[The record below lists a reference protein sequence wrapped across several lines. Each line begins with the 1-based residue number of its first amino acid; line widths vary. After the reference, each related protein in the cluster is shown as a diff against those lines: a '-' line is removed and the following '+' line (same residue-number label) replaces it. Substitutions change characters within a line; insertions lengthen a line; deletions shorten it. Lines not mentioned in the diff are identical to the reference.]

1 MSYWEDSFD
10 LLKNAAAKQKA
21 GGTAALPKLGAVNYG
36 GGVLPQ
42 AAVSRAQALPT
53 LPQKAG
59 EGFALP
65 VLPRNKA
72 TLPQAYT
79 PGTKLSFPA
88 PQTGSGGAKLPKLG
102 AVSYGGGVL
111 PKAAANYGEL
121 ARDTAQPVQDRY
133 SAELKSIEDRMN
145 TGTLSYEQMIQ
156 LGRRRKDLLESR
168 KEEALAQARA
178 HIEKLR
184 AQKEELAARE
194 AELRRQGRTGEAKA
208 AALDR
213 RETNKQLIEALTGPE
228 VTESALK
235 YLGQEALM
243 GAKGVA
249 ANLLDA
255 FSIQAGK
262 AIDERDSSIY
272 GKRADAE
279 SAALLEGVDSEKGL
293 FENIGKV
300 IANMAKNRIAGYVNP
315 FEGTGAD
322 KPFLDNLAVLYRNI
336 SENAELAAKRGDF
349 GFANAKAPARALGYL
364 KKLIANLVVNGK
376 TAAEQGYGSTEE
388 MEQAL
393 TEKLFGNTDWYREQ
407 RARLD
412 EEKAKHGGAV
422 QLAGAVTEGAA
433 QMLPSIGVS
442 ALTGSPELGLA
453 MTGLTSYGQSA
464 GDAYRETGDIQAS
477 HRKGIMDAGIE
488 VGTEKL
494 VGGIPFLGDG
504 AADDLL
510 RGLAK
515 KLSPAA
521 QAAVEG
527 FLQSG
532 AGRAAKYL
540 ADKGGEGL
548 EEMISEGLSG
558 AVARATTD
566 PEARDATWQEIKEAG
581 LIGVLTAVALGA
593 GADIASLRQ
602 GQSAGAQT
610 LPTPGQNAAGAQG
623 LPSVSY
629 RETGAETLPMTESG
643 GTEYTAEHKKTA
655 GAESADRA
663 KYSIVEDNS
672 GVLRVIADRDI
683 FKGVDTEARNQVL
696 KEFVMENLRGNSYTA
711 LADGEP
717 LNVAQ
722 KNKTL
727 QKLWRPG
734 LKMYPGKYSTRQ
746 EIAAHFDEA
755 LQASRP
761 DKTGI
766 ADDGGRHGALASN
779 GIDYRTVTV
788 EIPRFDQKG
797 KLAGFQSYDVR
808 ITVLN
813 GENGKTGYDISRIIP
828 KEKDSH
834 SVLASLNKQTAILD
848 RESFKDKIAQAP
860 GFVNIIPQ
868 KNTGDSQGL
877 PTAGRSGAQ
886 ALPMTEAARAREAGE
901 RLGIRVNVA
910 KLPDGIE
917 GMYLGGELTLNQNGS
932 APMAQ
937 TLAHEL
943 THYLEQSG
951 HYRALVDCI
960 EQGYESLYGKS
971 FAQAAAQRQ
980 SLYAQKGVEL
990 SEVQA
995 RAEAAA
1001 QFAAERLYTDER
1013 AIEALCRRN
1022 ESLGQRILQHIR
1034 DLLVKLRG
1042 TQEEKTLARA
1052 RQLYEKALRDAGKK
1066 GTQGSESARFSLEGQ
1081 PQAVTMEERAE
1092 SAQNTTESAAQMLRD
1107 ESAGMTRGADF
1118 GEDAVRLQNPKGVT
1132 GGYNK
1137 DIYRVLDDAAGKNRA
1152 LREHL
1157 YEAIER
1163 PLNMAKEEYARS
1175 VDERMTQYAAQM
1187 KDLGI
1192 EAGSR
1197 ESAAVQWFG
1206 EGKRRGPD
1214 GETEAYTLEQLQ
1226 REFPQNW
1233 ENIVAAERI
1242 HRRIYDEYVERI
1254 NDALYKVYP
1263 DAEERAMQTVDQA
1276 KASAEALREKVTV
1289 REKQIDLL
1297 KEQLR
1302 EKKAEAERHRAGTN
1316 ARTKAE
1322 QAAAGK
1328 AAELSRRQADLARE
1342 RARWKK
1348 AEEKAAKIRGEYED
1362 GTMLRNKRLTPRKD
1376 YFHHYQE
1383 MEKGLRGLL
1392 NIWTSPSEIAT
1403 SLAGVSEF
1411 TKPKSKW
1418 ASFMQRRGENADYK
1432 ADAVGGMAKYIPAA
1446 EYKIS
1451 IDPYIAYM
1459 RGTIKNIA
1467 DATAETKNANGLID
1481 LLTDW
1486 VGDLAGKTNPIDRP
1500 IQKMGGRK
1508 LVKTLQWMNARAKA
1522 NAVVGN
1528 LGSALVQIG
1537 NIPNATAYVKNPAD
1551 WGRAGIALAKLEF
1564 GRIFGSSR
1572 GSDAILEQSPFLRE
1586 RYLGRAT
1593 DLLERKNLAQKSTEW
1608 MLEIGDKEAA
1618 KLTWLAAYQQYQRG
1632 GADAGKMMRN
1642 YESAVDYADD
1652 VTRRS
1657 IGGRGIGEVP
1667 LSQRSKLVQL
1677 AAPFQLEVNN
1687 TYQMLKERV
1696 GKKDAAGLLSYAV
1709 SAWLVNGMLEAI
1721 SGRRPLFD
1729 PIEALMEA
1737 LKAAGDDD
1745 DETNPAQAL
1754 AGEAVSMIPYAGVV
1768 LPALM
1773 GDTESEKIFGE
1784 DDPTRYGTGNIGLK
1798 AASKLAANMA
1808 AGEWEKVLAQDL
1820 PEAAATYLT
1829 PYGGKQ
1835 LLRAGEGL
1843 QDAGIL
1849 PQLVTNENGEKEIAR
1864 AKGSYSSGGLY
1875 RFPVDGTAETA
1886 RNMLLG
1892 AFGTESG
1899 KEYLKNNEKPYS
1911 ASATA
1916 KIRAA
1921 EKAGISPQD
1930 FTRAYKWMRNGK
1942 KNAYKMGIPYDRAA
1956 FLNFAIQKLG
1966 VSGDQEQLV
1975 RQLLDGVSAR
1985 SITEDDKR
1993 QKASEAGIPEKI
2005 FKEAYQRTDELEP
2018 VYDLNGKEIK
2028 GSREYRIAAMIAKY
2042 DLTRAQKT
2050 ALYEILK

>member
-59 EGFALP
+59 EGFAMP

-72 TLPQAYT
+72 TLPRAYT

-228 VTESALK
+228 VTGSALK

-243 GAKGVA
+243 GAKGTVA
-249 ANLLDA
+249 NVLDA

-300 IANMAKNRIAGYVNP
+300 IANMAKNRVAGYVNP

-322 KPFLDNLAVLYRNI
+322 KPFLDNLAVLYRNM

-349 GFANAKAPARALGYL
+349 GFANAKMAARALGYL
-364 KKLIANLVVNGK
+364 KKLIANLVVNRK
-376 TAAEQGYGSTEE
+376 TAAEQGYSSTEE

-422 QLAGAVTEGAA
+422 QLAGTVTAGAA

-442 ALTGSPELGLA
+442 AMTGSPELGLA

-464 GDAYRETGDIQAS
+464 GEAYRETGDIQAA

-510 RGLAK
+510 HGLAK

-566 PEARDATWQEIKEAG
+566 PEARDATWQEMKEAG
-581 LIGVLTAVALGA
+581 LIGVLTAVLLGA

-629 RETGAETLPMTESG
+629 RETGAEALPTTESG
-643 GTEYTAEHKKTA
+643 GTEYAAEHKKTA

-672 GVLRVIADRDI
+672 GVLRVIADRD
-683 FKGVDTEARNQVL
+683 
-696 KEFVMENLRGNSYTA
+696 
-711 LADGEP
+711 
-717 LNVAQ
+717 
-722 KNKTL
+722 
-727 QKLWRPG
+727 
-734 LKMYPGKYSTRQ
+734 
-746 EIAAHFDEA
+746 
-755 LQASRP
+755 
-761 DKTGI
+761 
-766 ADDGGRHGALASN
+766 
-779 GIDYRTVTV
+779 
-788 EIPRFDQKG
+788 
-797 KLAGFQSYDVR
+797 
-808 ITVLN
+808 
-813 GENGKTGYDISRIIP
+813 
-828 KEKDSH
+828 
-834 SVLASLNKQTAILD
+834 
-848 RESFKDKIAQAP
+848 
-860 GFVNIIPQ
+860 
-868 KNTGDSQGL
+868 
-877 PTAGRSGAQ
+877 
-886 ALPMTEAARAREAGE
+886 
-901 RLGIRVNVA
+901 
-910 KLPDGIE
+910 
-917 GMYLGGELTLNQNGS
+917 
-932 APMAQ
+932 
-937 TLAHEL
+937 
-943 THYLEQSG
+943 
-951 HYRALVDCI
+951 
-960 EQGYESLYGKS
+960 
-971 FAQAAAQRQ
+971 
-980 SLYAQKGVEL
+980 
-990 SEVQA
+990 
-995 RAEAAA
+995 
-1001 QFAAERLYTDER
+1001 
-1013 AIEALCRRN
+1013 
-1022 ESLGQRILQHIR
+1022 
-1034 DLLVKLRG
+1034 RG

-1081 PQAVTMEERAE
+1081 PQAVTMEERAA
-1092 SAQNTTESAAQMLRD
+1092 SAQNATESAAQMLRD

-1163 PLNMAKEEYARS
+1163 PLNMAKEEYARN

-1192 EAGSR
+1192 KAGSR

-1263 DAEERAMQTVDQA
+1263 DAEERAMQTVDRA
-1276 KASAEALREKVTV
+1276 KANAEALREKVTV

-1328 AAELSRRQADLARE
+1328 AAELSRRQAELARE

-1383 MEKGLRGLL
+1383 MEKGLRGLI

-1551 WGRAGIALAKLEF
+1551 WGKAGIALAKLDF
-1564 GRIFGSSR
+1564 GRIFGGSR

-1593 DLLERKNLAQKSTEW
+1593 DLLERKNLAQKGTEW

-1709 SAWLVNGMLEAI
+1709 SAWIVNGMLEAI

-1768 LPALM
+1768 LPTLM

-1942 KNAYKMGIPYDRAA
+1942 QNAYKMGIPYDRAA